1 VSYQLLNR
9 QPVEDRPKLTLSYDF
24 HLNNCGQIQLINH
37 RMTPLVL
44 APNGQV
50 WLTLCFV
57 SMSNHDEPGNVIIR
71 KQGESGYWSYDLD
84 LKRWIRKPDIV
95 LSDAEKEVLLLS
107 AQGYTIEAIANASNR
122 AKDTIKSRR
131 RAIFEKLGVK
141 STTN

>member
-1 VSYQLLNR
+1 
-9 QPVEDRPKLTLSYDF
+9 
-24 HLNNCGQIQLINH
+24 
-37 RMTPLVL
+37 
-44 APNGQV
+44 
-50 WLTLCFV
+50 
-57 SMSNHDEPGNVIIR
+57 MSNHDEPGNVIIR

-141 STTN
+141 SITEALAFAVNHKLI